1 MTFYS
6 TNFYYVEFTA
16 PCALGTEYEKLQIEE
31 STFAMFTY
39 ANKSSHRFSV
49 KKLFCKIQIL
59 SFINKFLELQPT
71 ILLKT
76 TVKQM

>member
-1 MTFYS
+1 MPFYS

-39 ANKSSHRFSV
+39 ANKAVIGF
-49 KKLFCKIQIL
+49 
-59 SFINKFLELQPT
+59 
-71 ILLKT
+71 LLKSCSA
-76 TVKQM
+76 KFKFCLSLINS

>member
-1 MTFYS
+1 MPFCFI
-6 TNFYYVEFTA
+6 NFYCVEFTA
-16 PCALGTEYEKLQIEE
+16 PGALGTKYEKLQIEE

-49 KKLFCKIQIL
+49 KTLFYKIQIL
-59 SFINKFLELQPT
+59 SFFNKFLELQPT

>member
-1 MTFYS
+1 MPFCFI
-6 TNFYYVEFTA
+6 NFYCVEFTA
-16 PCALGTEYEKLQIEE
+16 SGALGTKYEKLQIEE

-49 KKLFCKIQIL
+49 KTLFCTIQIL
-59 SFINKFLELQPT
+59 SFFNKFLELQPT